1 MSDSGLQDSV
11 NAQLER
17 MLSRPPLASSPSLT
31 RLLRYLVQE
40 TLAGRGAEIKEYTLG
55 VRIFNRNA
63 DFNPR
68 VDPIVRVQTHYLR
81 AKLAQY
87 YAGAGAQ
94 DPMTIELPA
103 RTYIPRIPQP
113 EFVAVPE
120 TPAPPPDGE
129 PHRNSRSAVAV
140 GTVVVALAGFLFLGN
155 SWRGRAANHD
165 PDAIAQDLYS
175 RGRYLLD
182 RQTETA
188 LHRSADCFRQAT
200 AQILASPPLGPA
212 WPMRSTTWCSTATCL
227 RAMGWKKRGGRQ
239 SGRCP
244 SIPTWPRA
252 MSRWPPL
259 PRPTIGISRKP
270 RANIGAPSS

>member
-120 TPAPPPDGE
+120 TCLLYT
-129 PHRNSRSAVAV
+129 SRCV
-140 GTVVVALAGFLFLGN
+140 
-155 SWRGRAANHD
+155 
-165 PDAIAQDLYS
+165 
-175 RGRYLLD
+175 
-182 RQTETA
+182 
-188 LHRSADCFRQAT
+188 
-200 AQILASPPLGPA
+200 
-212 WPMRSTTWCSTATCL
+212 
-227 RAMGWKKRGGRQ
+227 
-239 SGRCP
+239 
-244 SIPTWPRA
+244 
-252 MSRWPPL
+252 
-259 PRPTIGISRKP
+259 
-270 RANIGAPSS
+270 